1 MRQPTMPIWFV
12 KFARRIEELERLV
25 KIQQRLIEELQTP
38 KHLQVDPS
46 YMQNGFA
53 PTVYGTG
60 DLK

>member
-1 MRQPTMPIWFV
+1 MMKSPTMPIWFV

-38 KHLQVDPS
+38 KHLQADPC
-46 YMQNGFA
+46 YMQNGFN
-53 PTVYGTG
+53 PTVYG